1 MLELIPTHLLYTGMG
16 LPQENAAVVFS
27 EDTIAATGPLE
38 ELRRS
43 YPYALERPTAQV
55 IAPPP
60 LNAHT
65 HLDMSSLPFNPLGYT
80 EWVGWV
86 IQNSSSRNLDS
97 AMLGLKLLKRPP
109 LSGFGDIVARA
120 EVMRY
125 LLSEVDRPGVAYWEV
140 LGPNPDDAERIFNE
154 TVAKVREFRA
164 LERPGFVRLGLTPHT
179 AHTVSG
185 VLLQKLVGFARA
197 ENLPLQI
204 HIAESP
210 DEWQLFQS
218 GTGKLAETMERVF
231 AKSITQ
237 ILGTEPNASLTP
249 VGQLE
254 RLGILEARPTLIHAV
269 HVTEKDVQNIA
280 RAGCP
285 VVTCPRSNAALEC
298 GIFDWPLFARYGVEV
313 GIGTDSIAS
322 GESLNVL
329 DEIKFARALYGERVP
344 LKTLVRA
351 AVKGGSRAL
360 GLQSPIVR
368 RGDARAGL
376 MDWTGFLALSNE

>member
-1 MLELIPTHLLYTGMG
+1 MLELIPTDLLYTGMG
-16 LPQENAAVVFS
+16 LPQENAGVVFS
-27 EDTIAATGPLE
+27 DGTLAATGPLE
-38 ELRRS
+38 DLKQN
-43 YPYALERPTAQV
+43 YPHALERPRAWV

-65 HLDMSSLPFNPLGYT
+65 HLDMSTLPFTRLGYT
-80 EWVGWV
+80 DWIAWV
-86 IQNSSSRNLDS
+86 IQNSPSRTLDS
-97 AMLGLKLLKRPP
+97 AKLGLKLLEHPP

-125 LLSEVDRPGVAYWEV
+125 LLTEVDRPGVAYWEV
-140 LGPNPDDAERIFNE
+140 LGPNPDDAERIFLE
-154 TVAKVREFRA
+154 TVDKIREFKA
-164 LERPGFVRLGLTPHT
+164 LERPGFVRLGLTAHT

-185 VLLQKLVGFARA
+185 ALMQKLVAFARA
-197 ENLPLQI
+197 EKLPLQI
-204 HIAESP
+204 HIGESP

-218 GTGKLAETMERVF
+218 GTGKLAQSIERF
-231 AKSITQ
+231 AGKPIAEV
-237 ILGTEPNASLTP
+237 LGTEPNAALTP

-254 RLGILEARPTLIHAV
+254 RLGVLEARPTLIHVV
-269 HVTEKDVQNIA
+269 HASEHDVQSIA

-298 GIFDWPLFARYGVEV
+298 GTFDWPLFARYGVEV
-313 GIGTDSIAS
+313 GLGTDSIAS

-329 DEIKFARALYGERVP
+329 EEVKFAQTLYGESVP

-360 GLQSPIVR
+360 GLSAPLVR
-368 RGDARAGL
+368 RGDARENL
-376 MDWTGFLALSNE
+376 LDWTPFL